1 VNVSTFNLS
10 HSNQSHRCNCLA
22 IAHDLNPVLTPSCL
36 KKIAGINTINAWT
49 LNTLTMICF
58 YGYKHNFMLVL

>member
-1 VNVSTFNLS
+1 MFQLLISAIQTN
-10 HSNQSHRCNCLA
+10 HMGA